1 MRVQEKL
8 QDWFALGI
16 NAGLPFTI
24 RLEVHEEIRAGIGVP
39 LPNRDK
45 NAASLSVKGFVIKV
59 A

>member
-1 MRVQEKL
+1 MRVQEASGL
-8 QDWFALGI
+8 VRI

-39 LPNRDK
+39 VPNRDK